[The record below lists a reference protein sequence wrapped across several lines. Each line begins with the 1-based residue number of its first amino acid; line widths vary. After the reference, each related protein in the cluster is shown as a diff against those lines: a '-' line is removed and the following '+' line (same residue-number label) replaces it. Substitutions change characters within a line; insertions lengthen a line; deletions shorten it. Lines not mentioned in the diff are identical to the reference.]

1 MAAVVVVV
9 LMVSS
14 EEGKSRVKRR
24 EEVEMEV
31 EWNECRTKKETRART
46 HARGGRPEY
55 MMYKTP
61 RCLILCLYREME
73 TGDPR
78 CYILRNVN
86 DQLYSRHCQL
96 NG

>member
-14 EEGKSRVKRR
+14 EEGKSRVNRR

-46 HARGGRPEY
+46 HARGGSPGVY
-55 MMYKTP
+55 
-61 RCLILCLYREME
+61 
-73 TGDPR
+73 D
-78 CYILRNVN
+78 V
-86 DQLYSRHCQL
+86 
-96 NG
+96 